1 MSAGVT
7 RILSIV
13 VALLALSSV
22 FAAAGVY
29 AAPVAT
35 DVAAPVT
42 ADSCLEPPD
51 AAAHVAGKVCVKRH
65 TLGLPCTPMPMI
77 LPTAVALGA
86 SAPTVAQRSPD
97 AAERAEPGWT
107 RLYRPPRLALA

>member
-1 MSAGVT
+1 MSAAVT

-42 ADSCLEPPD
+42 ADICLEPQNV
-51 AAAHVAGKVCVKRH
+51 AAHVAGKVCVKRH
-65 TLGLPCTPMPMI
+65 TLGLTCTPMPMI

-86 SAPTVAQRSPD
+86 PAPVVALRSPD